1 MPASESR
8 ETTVGIARPAR
19 VSARERIRD
28 AAEQIFATHGYEG
41 ASMRLIAEH
50 AGVAQALLHY
60 HFQNKDTLYEAVFER
75 RSSAINDRRA
85 TLLDALFSRKKQPLL
100 EDVLDILFLPVSPLS
115 GKAKSDYEAFQQIV
129 TAASVSSDHRSKELM
144 TRYYDPI
151 ARRFV
156 EAFQKAVPD
165 LSEKSA
171 IWSYLF
177 ALGARMQ
184 AQSRS
189 NRAARLSKSRKTD
202 GGAAVA
208 AFLAAFVAAGIRTA
222 AAHGLPHET
231 TGKSSKPAHRTRM
244 KLPAAGHA

>member
-1 MPASESR
+1 MTASESR
-8 ETTVGIARPAR
+8 EIADQPR
-19 VSARERIRD
+19 VSSRERIRD

-41 ASMRLIAEH
+41 ASMRLIAEQ

-60 HFQNKDTLYEAVFER
+60 HFQNKDTLYAAVFER
-75 RSSAINDRRA
+75 RSSTINERRSR
-85 TLLDALFSRKKQPLL
+85 LLDELFSNNKSPVL
-100 EDVLDILFLPVSPLS
+100 EDVLGILFLPVVPF
-115 GKAKSDYEAFQQIV
+115 GEERQSDYDAFQQIV
-129 TAASVSSDHRSKELM
+129 TAASVSSDLRSKELM

-151 ARRFV
+151 ARRFID
-156 EAFQKAVPD
+156 AFQKVVPG

-189 NRAARLSKSRKTD
+189 NRAARLAGLSKGDDS
-202 GGAAVA
+202 AAVF

-222 AAHGLPHET
+222 ALHGLPDET
-231 TGKSSKPAHRTRM
+231 MKKPAKPVGRARR
-244 KLPAAGHA
+244 KQRVSANA